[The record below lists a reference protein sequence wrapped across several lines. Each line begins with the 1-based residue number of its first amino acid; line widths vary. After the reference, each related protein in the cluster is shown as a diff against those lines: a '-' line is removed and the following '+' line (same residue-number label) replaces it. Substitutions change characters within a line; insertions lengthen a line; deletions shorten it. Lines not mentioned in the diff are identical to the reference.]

1 MVKPRKYSIAAPLIL
16 SEKHFGSYLAG
27 LWEGDGHIS
36 ISKPGSKVNNL
47 SLSITFHL
55 KDLPL
60 CERLKDVIGF
70 GWIRIKQKENA
81 CVLTFHTIYGLICI
95 VNLMNSYLRTPKL
108 KKFNDLIDILN
119 FKKGLTINKYSYST
133 SDFCEDGWLAGF
145 TDADGSFGIINTK
158 KESDKFGK
166 ITKKR
171 RVACRFRIE
180 QRMIDPV
187 TNESYEDLFNNI
199 ALFLGVNL

>member
-1 MVKPRKYSIAAPLIL
+1 
-16 SEKHFGSYLAG
+16 
-27 LWEGDGHIS
+27 
-36 ISKPGSKVNNL
+36 
-47 SLSITFHL
+47 
-55 KDLPL
+55 
-60 CERLKDVIGF
+60 
-70 GWIRIKQKENA
+70 
-81 CVLTFHTIYGLICI
+81 
-95 VNLMNSYLRTPKL
+95 MNSYLRTPKL

-199 ALFLGVNL
+199 ALFLGVNLLIVTINTGKQYFSIEAKSRESIRIVKNYFNSYPLFSSKHLDFLAWDKVVDLILRQTHYDEENSDLIEELKGEMNNNRSNFH